1 MINFV
6 VMKHITLIGAGN
18 LATQL
23 GQALVKAGFKIDQV
37 FSRTEKSACV
47 LAKKLGAEPLTCLN
61 SLRDDADVYIFSVK
75 DSVLCQLIM
84 QVCKGREDKLFLH
97 TAGSMSIDCFKDS
110 AQRYGVFYPM
120 QTFSKTKNVSFEN
133 IPIFIEGNSEAVEED
148 IRTLAESIAKRVIP
162 LSSEKRKYLH
172 LAAVWACNFTNHCY
186 SIASDILSE
195 QGIPFDV
202 MLPLIDETANKI
214 HTMSP
219 LQAQTGPAV
228 RWDQNVI
235 DKQMALMESHPSLQA
250 IYERLSNDIHSHNK

>member
-1 MINFV
+1 
-6 VMKHITLIGAGN
+6 MKHITLIGAGN

-23 GQALVKAGFKIDQV
+23 GQALVQAGFKIDQV
-37 FSRTEKSACV
+37 FSRTDKSACE

-75 DSVLCQLIM
+75 DS
-84 QVCKGREDKLFLH
+84 
-97 TAGSMSIDCFKDS
+97 
-110 AQRYGVFYPM
+110 YGVFYPM

-148 IRTLAESIAKRVIP
+148 IRTLAESIAKRVIS

-202 MLPLIDETANKI
+202 MLPLIDETINKI

>member
-18 LATQL
+18 LATQ
-23 GQALVKAGFKIDQV
+23 
-37 FSRTEKSACV
+37 
-47 LAKKLGAEPLTCLN
+47 
-61 SLRDDADVYIFSVK
+61 
-75 DSVLCQLIM
+75 
-84 QVCKGREDKLFLH
+84 
-97 TAGSMSIDCFKDS
+97 GSMSIDCFKDS
-110 AQRYGVFYPM
+110 VQRYGVFYPM

-148 IRTLAESIAKRVIP
+148 IRTLAESITKRVIS

-202 MLPLIDETANKI
+202 MLPLIDETTNKI

>member
-1 MINFV
+1 
-6 VMKHITLIGAGN
+6 MKHITLIGAGN

-23 GQALVKAGFKIDQV
+23 GQALVQAGFKIDQV
-37 FSRTEKSACV
+37 FSRTEKSACE

-61 SLRDDADVYIFSVK
+61 SLRDAADVYIFSVK
-75 DSVLCQLIM
+75 
-84 QVCKGREDKLFLH
+84 GREEKLFLH

-110 AQRYGVFYPM
+110 VQRYGVFYPM

-202 MLPLIDETANKI
+202 MLPLIDEMTNKI